1 MASDRMMRAGGC
13 RAISPFLIL
22 SPIVVFYLLSS
33 IKILNE
39 YERAVVFRLGKLLDA
54 PKGPGVILVFAPIDR
69 MVRVSLRTIVM
80 DVPPQ
85 DVITRDNVSVKV
97 NAVVYFRVMDPRR
110 AIVEV
115 ESYHYATSQLAQTTL
130 RSVLG
135 QVELDD
141 LLSERERLNQQ
152 LQQILDQH
160 TDPWGIKVS
169 SVEVKH
175 VDLPPDMQRAMAKQ
189 AEAER
194 EKRAKIIHAAGELE
208 ASEKLAAAAT
218 VMSVEPMTITLRY
231 LQTLTEIA
239 SEKNSTIIFP
249 LPIELMNLMTGREQ
263 GVSVSELTHDTADD
277 GFHEIQLSGKQL
289 VFLFIVTTTVI
300 VVVFLCGVKVGRG
313 ARDGAGG
320 GARADC
326 RDGRPRP
333 QPAPAAAPPATEPP
347 APAAES
353 ADELSVSRTAQGEG
367 TGGKPLKRSSSRRRN
382 RRRRAQNQSRL
393 RQRRASPARRRQ
405 GGRPSAP
412 ADTSP
417 TAGRPGTLGRSGHC
431 HARSRHGELV
441 SSSGSRQ
448 GLSGLS
454 RRIRPAD
461 AAPRITRCTSA
472 GTPIA
477 ARRSRCRCASRRK
490 NSSSPGLRASDPL
503 GRAARTQLPE
513 IRPSRHAR
521 GWR

>member
-1 MASDRMMRAGGC
+1 MES
-13 RAISPFLIL
+13 L
-22 SPIVVFYLLSS
+22 SPLLIVAFIVVLYLLSS
-33 IKILNE
+33 IKILAE
-39 YERAVVFRLGKLLDA
+39 YERGVIFRLGKLLPQ

-97 NAVVYFRVMDPRR
+97 SAVVYFRVMDPRR

-141 LLSERERLNQQ
+141 LLSQRERLNQQ

-208 ASEKLAAAAT
+208 ASEKLAAAAN
-218 VMSVEPMTITLRY
+218 VMAVEPMTITLRY

-249 LPIELMNLMTGREQ
+249 LPIELMN
-263 GVSVSELTHDTADD
+263 
-277 GFHEIQLSGKQL
+277 
-289 VFLFIVTTTVI
+289 VI
-300 VVVFLCGVKVGRG
+300 KG
-313 ARDGAGG
+313 
-320 GARADC
+320 
-326 RDGRPRP
+326 
-333 QPAPAAAPPATEPP
+333 
-347 APAAES
+347 
-353 ADELSVSRTAQGEG
+353 
-367 TGGKPLKRSSSRRRN
+367 
-382 RRRRAQNQSRL
+382 
-393 RQRRASPARRRQ
+393 
-405 GGRPSAP
+405 
-412 ADTSP
+412 
-417 TAGRPGTLGRSGHC
+417 
-431 HARSRHGELV
+431 
-441 SSSGSRQ
+441 
-448 GLSGLS
+448 
-454 RRIRPAD
+454 I
-461 AAPRITRCTSA
+461 
-472 GTPIA
+472 
-477 ARRSRCRCASRRK
+477 
-490 NSSSPGLRASDPL
+490 
-503 GRAARTQLPE
+503 
-513 IRPSRHAR
+513 
-521 GWR
+521 